1 MKSGVTRL
9 KLKVVDFHCDALS
22 KMRLHPHMDF
32 KTDDRLDV
40 TVERMKQ
47 GNVMLQCFAIFLSKQ
62 LGSPNMEH
70 ILDQID
76 IYNAKVIPSGLSPIR
91 CTEELEQWEQS
102 GVLGGLLSL
111 EGADGLEGNLHYLQ
125 VCFDLGVRCLGLT
138 WNHANWAAD
147 GILEPRDRGFTL
159 KGLQLVRLCHQL
171 EMILDVS
178 HLSHK
183 GFWELVELSEEARR
197 PFIASHSNAYKICDH
212 VRNLHDDQIQ
222 AIIRMN
228 GRIGV
233 TFVPWFVHQ
242 DDAASSKHLLLHI
255 EHICA
260 LGGENIIMFGS
271 DFDGIEKH
279 LSDLNHCGRYSD
291 WVETLLK
298 HYPERLVRGWL
309 YDNAVAFLR
318 TWLPKNK

>member
-9 KLKVVDFHCDALS
+9 NFKVVDFHCDALS
-22 KMRLHPHMDF
+22 KMRLYPGMDF
-32 KTDDRLDV
+32 NTDDRLDV
-40 TVERMKQ
+40 TAERMKQ

-62 LGSPNMEH
+62 FGSPNMAH

-76 IYNAKVIPSGLSPIR
+76 IYNARVVPSGIYPIR
-91 CTEELEQWEQS
+91 FAEEVEQWES
-102 GVLGGLLSL
+102 NGGLGGLLSL

-125 VCFDLGVRCLGLT
+125 ICFDLGVRFLGIT

-147 GILEPRDRGFTL
+147 GILEPRDGGFTV
-159 KGLQLVRLCHQL
+159 KGVQLVHLCHQL
-171 EMILDVS
+171 GMMLDVS
-178 HLSHK
+178 HLSQK
-183 GFWELVELSEEARR
+183 GFWELVELAEEAER
-197 PFIASHSNAYKICDH
+197 PFIASHSNAYEICDH

-233 TFVPWFVHQ
+233 TFVPWFVHKGG
-242 DDAASSKHLLLHI
+242 APSSKQLLPHL

-260 LGGENIIMFGS
+260 LGGENSIMFGS
-271 DFDGIEKH
+271 DFDGIDDH
-279 LSDLNHCGRYSD
+279 LSDLDHCGRYSE

-309 YDNAVAFLR
+309 YDNAVSFLR
-318 TWLPKNK
+318 TWLPKSP